1 MPPMNRRLFLVSSL
15 VFPIG
20 CTLNRGERPN
30 TGPVPVVRAPVVGQ
44 SWQYA
49 KHDLFTR
56 ALVDTE
62 VDLVSAV
69 GKTIDIDARTQGSD
83 KSDAAQGSLW
93 GLGWLH
99 RYFSHAQPSA
109 ALPSEVQAPWG
120 MVLVDPHWNQLQVYE
135 APIPLWPAKLQP
147 GWETRILSKY
157 KTAESNREF
166 RWEQTMKAE
175 AWETVTVAAGQ
186 FKTLRY
192 VNSIRFGDIDP
203 ARTDSVRHET
213 LWIAPEVGRWVARE
227 SKGTYYLDDSVD
239 DQPHS
244 ENSYRWE
251 LEQWS

>member
-1 MPPMNRRLFLVSSL
+1 
-15 VFPIG
+15 
-20 CTLNRGERPN
+20 
-30 TGPVPVVRAPVVGQ
+30 VVRAPVVGQ